1 MQLMPHHFKNLESRM
16 KNTIRKQEDALNA
29 RSPIS
34 SITCSGFP
42 PPSRRLLLTDQQQY
56 RLLVVLFCFPDLLI
70 IIRRPCHPDWG
81 KPYTG
86 KQSHH
91 PGCKYVAVICRPL
104 LITWAGSDT
113 NASGRDAVLRAEYKS
128 HIKQHHSR
136 VHLKE
141 KNFQCHLCH
150 YKTFKKYDLQK
161 HMKTHTKDGHDI
173 KKCDDCGQQQL
184 HIKTGRRK
192 RIQTPAAA
200 AAVRLSEKPNQLRDS
215 DSDNG
220 SESSARSQRNQC
232 PDVSVPHCTSSR
244 RSDIGESGRNCT
256 AKSQPNGPTC
266 SFSWDKRCHVCCKE
280 FVFENNLQLH
290 MLSHKKEG
298 HDMVRCEYCRVHLA
312 CTQRTGCRSRVSLV
326 VDSRLLVIE
335 QPVDDEGEDDTENQE
350 SGSKEMDMNDDGD
363 GDSDSRSSHDRDDG
377 MSSHMAD
384 EGKGAPAATGI
395 FQKMINRCTRFCR
408 NLTNHKSWTG
418 NAAAGS
424 R

>member
-1 MQLMPHHFKNLESRM
+1 MQVSGCNL
-16 KNTIRKQEDALNA
+16 
-29 RSPIS
+29 SPAVDHM
-34 SITCSGFP
+34 G
-42 PPSRRLLLTDQQQY
+42 
-56 RLLVVLFCFPDLLI
+56 
-70 IIRRPCHPDWG
+70 G
-81 KPYTG
+81 KRY
-86 KQSHH
+86 KCEW
-91 PGCKYVAVICRPL
+91 PGCGV
-104 LITWAGSDT
+104 
-113 NASGRDAVLRAEYKS
+113 RADWKC
-128 HIKQHHSR
+128 HIKQHYSR

-200 AAVRLSEKPNQLRDS
+200 AAVRLSESPNQLRDS
-215 DSDNG
+215 DSGNG

-256 AKSQPNGPTC
+256 AESQPNGPTC
-266 SFSWDKRCHVCCKE
+266 SFNWDKRCHVCCKQ

-312 CTQRTGCRSRVSLV
+312 CTQRTGCRSRFSLV
-326 VDSRLLVIE
+326 VDSRLLVLE
-335 QPVDDEGEDDTENQE
+335 QPVDDKGEDDTENQE

-424 R
+424 SDSDVDAEPAASGETELLVSGSQQELEQMSGNIWHDAIQEQGTSAAGNDEQTGAGHQGEEETEVVDLSDDEDMSIPLITIAD